1 MKPKRIANWLILSGL
16 VPFLLYHQY
25 IQTLLHPPSRRCLI
39 STFVSRS
46 LYGNHSHRSTQ
57 PSKRP
62 SAAQL
67 LCHERMQLAIKS
79 AETQKMIDQLAV
91 LRTTLQ
97 SRQEALQAREQELDQ
112 RDEQFLQRKEA
123 EITTRIAAR
132 EEEITQI
139 VLAREEELRNEMI
152 AKEQATMQAVALREM
167 ELKQMWDE
175 REKELRA
182 EVEKRDA
189 EILKREERLKAEAG
203 RLDALRRELDARRK
217 DLGMSAGEFGRS
229 RHLTTLTATQDPL
242 TLRLLLRI
250 PQHPNLPSRPN
261 QRSHQLV
268 QVRVTPAGPHQ
279 SLHQSLLKVI

>member
-1 MKPKRIANWLILSGL
+1 MI
-16 VPFLLYHQY
+16 
-25 IQTLLHPPSRRCLI
+25 
-39 STFVSRS
+39 
-46 LYGNHSHRSTQ
+46 STQ

-67 LCHERMQLAIKS
+67 LGHERMQLAIKS
-79 AETQKMIDQLAV
+79 AETQKMIDQLAT

-97 SRQEALQAREQELDQ
+97 SRQEALQAREQELAE
-112 RDEQFLQRKEA
+112 REEQFLQRKEV
-123 EITTRIAAR
+123 EIAARITAR

-139 VLAREEELRNEMI
+139 VLAREEDLRSEMI

-189 EILKREERLKAEAG
+189 EILRREERLKAEAG

-217 DLGMSAGEFGRS
+217 DLGMSAGKIGRL
-229 RHLTTLTATQDPL
+229 RPLMYTILIPTQGRL
-242 TLRLLLRI
+242 ILRLLPHT
-250 PQHPNLPSRPN
+250 PQHHSRQGRPN
-261 QRSHQLV
+261 PQSHQTVLA
-268 QVRVTPAGPHQ
+268 RVIPEGPHQ
-279 SLHQSLLKVI
+279 SLLQLLPKMI